1 MAIIFI
7 ILIVSLSF
15 NAVFFYMSKS
25 WKIHFT
31 EKWNENTLFKDDNVF
46 IKVERHFGRLFL
58 SVQSKELTFEVY
70 HELDKDTEHELKDEG
85 RGLKK

>member
-7 ILIVSLSF
+7 ILIISLSF

-31 EKWNENTLFKDDNVF
+31 EKWNENTLFEDENVF
-46 IKVERHFGRLFL
+46 IKIERHFGRILL

-70 HELDKDTEHELKDEG
+70 HELDKNSEHEINTERG
-85 RGLKK
+85 RLKK